1 MGCWMEALNRDIQV
15 VHLAMAMV
23 GDIMISVTGEV
34 TFFDV
39 DLSQRC
45 LEVLW
50 CWVCM

>member
-1 MGCWMEALNRDIQV
+1 MGRWMEALNRDIQV

-23 GDIMISVTGEV
+23 VVGDIMTL
-34 TFFDV
+34 FDV